1 MPRTR
6 TRRPTS
12 AKRSPRKVARAAAPG
27 SDAPHIALVNV
38 PADGLEPDGFHD
50 FRVRGDLAPSYQRVR
65 ARVRALGGVI
75 TSSGAL
81 RDLHEPATPGRSR
94 TSLHYT
100 GRAIDLYIESG
111 ARTSRDPYLVV
122 ASQAGTT
129 PTWTIYCESRDPHPD
144 DESYNASLIEERTLD
159 CAIWKKGVGLDTIKR
174 TARVFN
180 LTQLF
185 MDEGWKPISARSDW
199 KTNYL
204 SCEWWH
210 FQNESG
216 LRLGVSLFGDDLLKV
231 WPRPLVES
239 SGLALDAVW
248 RGRYFQIPSGAGT
261 PAPGPPPSPSTDTTR
276 FIQTAL
282 NSVDRES
289 LDVDGKFGS
298 NTRDALKRFQEHS
311 GLPVT
316 GLYDA
321 ATEAAL
327 HDAVQPV
334 NR

>member
-6 TRRPTS
+6 TRRPS
-12 AKRSPRKVARAAAPG
+12 AVKRAPRKAARATFAG

-50 FRVRGDLAPSYQRVR
+50 FRMRGDLAASYQRVR

-75 TSSGAL
+75 SSSGAL

-111 ARTSRDPYLVV
+111 ARTARDPYLVV

-129 PTWTIYCESRDPHPD
+129 PSWTIYCESRDPHPD

-159 CAIWKKGVGLDTIKR
+159 CAIWRKGVGLETIKR

-216 LRLGVSLFGDDLLKV
+216 LRLGVSLFGDDLLRV

-248 RGRYFQIPSGAGT
+248 RGRYFQIPSGGAT
-261 PAPGPPPSPSTDTTR
+261 TAPGTAPSPSADTIR
-276 FIQTAL
+276 FVQTAL
-282 NSVDRES
+282 NTVAGET
-289 LDVDGKFGS
+289 LVVDGKAGPK
-298 NTRDALKRFQEHS
+298 TTAAIKRFQEQS
-311 GLPVT
+311 GLPQT
-316 GLYDA
+316 GMYDA

>member
-1 MPRTR
+1 MPRTT
-6 TRRPTS
+6 TRRPP
-12 AKRSPRKVARAAAPG
+12 AVKRAPRTRARATVAG
-27 SDAPHIALVNV
+27 SDAMHIALVNV

-50 FRVRGDLAPSYQRVR
+50 FRMRGDLAASYQRVR

-111 ARTSRDPYLVV
+111 ARRPKDPYLVV

-129 PTWTIYCESRDPHPD
+129 PTWTIYCESRDPRPD

-248 RGRYFQIPSGAGT
+248 RGRYFQIPSGGAT
-261 PAPGPPPSPSTDTTR
+261 PAPGTPPSPSADTTR

-298 NTRDALKRFQEHS
+298 NTRDALKRFQEQS

-327 HDAVQPV
+327 HEAIQPV